1 VDSVG
6 SAAGGQQ
13 AQPPDV
19 KLELEPLVE
28 VLERRAI
35 LDQQPKFVEEGV
47 TALDT
52 VVYRLRRR

>member
-1 VDSVG
+1 MRALYGRDW
-6 SAAGGQQ
+6 A
-13 AQPPDV
+13 
-19 KLELEPLVE
+19 VE